1 MAFAVDLH
9 THTRHGSNCSYMEP
23 VELLRRARL
32 VGLDAVCITEH
43 NAAWDEPGLR
53 TLAREGPP
61 LVFAGVEVSTEL
73 GDVLVFGA
81 NGVLHGVG
89 RAAELR
95 AVVDKAGGVM
105 VAAHPFRRFFVP
117 GVLPNVDEAL
127 ANPLFRL
134 VDAVEVFNGV
144 GPRREQDFAIKVA
157 SRLSMPAVAGSDSH
171 APHTV
176 GCCYTAFE
184 RRLATVDDLIRE
196 LRAGRLRAVHPHLG
210 LEFAGGP

>member
-23 VELLRRARL
+23 AELLRRARL

-53 TLAREGPP
+53 ALAKESPP

-95 AVVDKAGGVM
+95 EVVDGAGGVM
-105 VAAHPFRRFFVP
+105 IAAHPFRRFFVP
-117 GVLPNVDEAL
+117 GVLPSVDEAL
-127 ANPLFRL
+127 ANRLFGL

-144 GPRREQDFAIKVA
+144 GSRREQDFAIEVA

-171 APHTV
+171 APHTL

-184 RRLATVDDLIRE
+184 RPLATVEDLIRE
-196 LRAGRLRAVHPHLG
+196 LRAGRLKALHPHLG
-210 LEFAGGP
+210 LEFARGS

>member
-23 VELLRRARL
+23 ADLVRRARL

-43 NAAWDEPGLR
+43 NAAWDEAGLR
-53 TLAREGPP
+53 LLAKESPP
-61 LVFAGVEVSTEL
+61 LVFTGVEVSTEL

-89 RAAELR
+89 RSAELR
-95 AVVDKAGGVM
+95 AVVDRVGGVM
-105 VAAHPFRRFFVP
+105 IAAHPFRRFFVP
-117 GVLPNVDEAL
+117 GVLPSVEEAL
-127 ANPLFRL
+127 ANPLFGL

-144 GPRREQDFAIKVA
+144 GSRREQDFAIEVV
-157 SRLSMPAVAGSDSH
+157 SHLLMPAVAGSDSH
-171 APHTV
+171 APHTL

-184 RRLATVDDLIRE
+184 QPLATVEDLIRE
-196 LRAGRLRAVHPHLG
+196 LRAGRLKALHPHLG
-210 LEFAGGP
+210 LEFARGS

>member
-23 VELLRRARL
+23 ADLVRQARL

-53 TLAREGPP
+53 LLAEEGPP
-61 LVFAGVEVSTEL
+61 LVFTGVEVSTEL

-95 AVVDKAGGVM
+95 AVVDGAGGVM
-105 VAAHPFRRFFVP
+105 IAAHPFRRFFVP
-117 GVLPNVDEAL
+117 GVLPSVEEAL
-127 ANPLFRL
+127 ANPLFGL

-144 GPRREQDFAIKVA
+144 GSRREQDFAMEVA

-171 APHTV
+171 APHTL

-184 RRLATVDDLIRE
+184 RALATVEDLIRE
-196 LRAGRLRAVHPHLG
+196 LRAGRLRALHPHLG
-210 LEFAGGP
+210 LEFARGP

>member
-23 VELLRRARL
+23 AQLLRQARL

-43 NAAWDEPGLR
+43 NAAWDEAGLR
-53 TLAREGPP
+53 TLAKQSPP
-61 LVFAGVEVSTEL
+61 LVFSGVEVSTEL

-95 AVVDKAGGVM
+95 AVVDRVGGVM
-105 VAAHPFRRFFVP
+105 IAAHPFRRFFVP
-117 GVLPNVDEAL
+117 GVLPSVEEAL

-171 APHTV
+171 APHTL
-176 GCCYTAFE
+176 GCCYTVFE
-184 RRLATVDDLIRE
+184 RPLMTIQDLVGE
-196 LRAGRLRAVHPHLG
+196 LRSGRVKAVHPLLD
-210 LEFAGGP
+210 LEFARKV

>member
-23 VELLRRARL
+23 SELMRQARF

-43 NAAWDEPGLR
+43 NAAWDEAGLR
-53 TLAREGPP
+53 TLAKESPP
-61 LVFAGVEVSTEL
+61 LVFSGVEVSTEL

-95 AVVDKAGGVM
+95 AVVDRVGGVM
-105 VAAHPFRRFFVP
+105 IAAHPFRRFFVP
-117 GVLPNVDEAL
+117 GALPIVEKAL
-127 ANPLFRL
+127 ANPLFGL

-144 GPRREQDFAIKVA
+144 GSRREQNFAMEVA

-171 APHTV
+171 ALHTV
-176 GCCYTAFE
+176 GCCYTEFE
-184 RRLATVDDLIRE
+184 RPLATVRDLIRE
-196 LRAGRLRAVHPHLG
+196 LRVGRLRALHPHLG
-210 LEFAGGP
+210 LEFGRGP

>member
-23 VELLRRARL
+23 AELVRKARL

-43 NAAWDEPGLR
+43 NATWDEPDLR
-53 TLAREGPP
+53 LLAKESPP
-61 LVFAGVEVSTEL
+61 LVFAGVEASTEL

-81 NGVLHGVG
+81 NGVLRGIG

-95 AVVDKAGGVM
+95 AAVDRVGGVM
-105 VAAHPFRRFFVP
+105 IAAHPFRRFFVP
-117 GVLPNVDEAL
+117 GVLPSVEMAL
-127 ANPLFRL
+127 ANPLFGL

-144 GPRREQDFAIKVA
+144 GSRREQDFAIQVV

-171 APHTV
+171 ALHTV
-176 GCCYTAFE
+176 GCCYTEFE
-184 RRLATVDDLIRE
+184 RPLATVKDLIRE
-196 LRAGRLRAVHPHLG
+196 LRAGCLRAVHPHLD
-210 LEFAGGP
+210 LEFARRP